1 MPDSEGSQAF
11 LINSNVMKI
20 VYFGTPEIAASQL
33 EAILAAGYEV
43 PVVVTTPDRPA
54 GRGKQMHSSE
64 VKECALK
71 YGLPVLQPEKLKDE
85 AFVEQLRSYHAD
97 LFVVVAF
104 RMLPEVIWSMPPKG
118 TINLHASLLPQYR
131 GAAPINHVI
140 INGEKETGLTT
151 FILDKEIDTGAMIM
165 QEKVAISD
173 TMNAG
178 ELHDTLMHLGNDV
191 IVKTIKMIEEGKVQA
206 ESQKSVIEKENLV
219 LKPAPKI
226 FKEDCYIDWNKSGRE
241 IYNFVRGLS
250 PYPAAHAK
258 IQNPEGEILDLKIFK
273 TELASKIDE
282 NDKILSLKTDQKAFL
297 EVVLKDSAIK
307 ILELQQAGKKSMP
320 IAEFLRGTRVSED
333 WKLVL

>member
-1 MPDSEGSQAF
+1 
-11 LINSNVMKI
+11 MKI
-20 VYFGTPEIAASQL
+20 IYFGTPEIAASQL

-71 YGLPVLQPEKLKDE
+71 HGLPVLQPEKLKDE
-85 AFVEQLRSYHAD
+85 AFVEQLRSYNAD

-131 GAAPINHVI
+131 GAAPINHAI

-165 QEKVAISD
+165 QEKVAITD
-173 TMNAG
+173 TMTAG
-178 ELHDTLMHLGNDV
+178 ELHDELMRLGNEV
-191 IVKTIKMIEEGKVQA
+191 IVKTIKMIEEGKVNAQ
-206 ESQKSVIEKENLV
+206 SQNVVIEKENLT

-226 FKEDCYIDWNKSGRE
+226 FKEDCYINWNKSGKE
-241 IYNFVRGLS
+241 IYDFVRGLS

-273 TELASKIDE
+273 TELASKSGGDDSVFRI
-282 NDKILSLKTDQKAFL
+282 KSDQKSYL
-297 EVVLKDSAIK
+297 EVVLKDFCIR
-307 ILELQQAGKKSMP
+307 ILELQQPGKKAMP

-333 WKLVL
+333 WSLVL

>member
-1 MPDSEGSQAF
+1 M
-11 LINSNVMKI
+11 II
-20 VYFGTPEIAASQL
+20 IYFGTPEIAASQL
-33 EAILAAGYEV
+33 EAILAAGYDV
-43 PVVVTTPDRPA
+43 PAVVTTPDRPA
-54 GRGKQMHSSE
+54 GRGKQMHASE

-71 YGLPVLQPEKLKDE
+71 HGLPVLQPEKLKDE
-85 AFVEQLRSYHAD
+85 AFVEQLRSYNAD

-131 GAAPINHVI
+131 GAAPINHAI

-165 QEKVAISD
+165 QEKIAIGD
-173 TMNAG
+173 KMNAG
-178 ELHDTLMHLGNDV
+178 ELYDAMMHLGNDV

-206 ESQKSVIEKENLV
+206 QSQNSVIEKENLV

-226 FKEDCYIDWNKSGRE
+226 FKEDCYIDWNKSGKD

-258 IQNPEGEILDLKIFK
+258 IQNPKGEILDLKVY
-273 TELASKIDE
+273 EVDLALKSSEKDMI
-282 NDKILSLKTDQKAFL
+282 NSLKTDGKSYL
-297 EVVLKDSAIK
+297 EVVLKDSRIRF
-307 ILELQQAGKKSMP
+307 LEIQQPGKKAMP

-333 WKLVL
+333 WKLIL

>member
-1 MPDSEGSQAF
+1 
-11 LINSNVMKI
+11 MKI
-20 VYFGTPEIAASQL
+20 IYFGTPEIAASQL

-71 YGLPVLQPEKLKDE
+71 HGLPVLQPEKLKDE
-85 AFVEQLRSYHAD
+85 AFVEQLRSYNAD

-131 GAAPINHVI
+131 GAAPINHAI

-165 QEKVAISD
+165 QEKVAITD
-173 TMNAG
+173 TMTAG
-178 ELHDTLMHLGNDV
+178 ELHDELMRLGNEV
-191 IVKTIKMIEEGKVQA
+191 IVKTIKMIEEGKVNAQ
-206 ESQKSVIEKENLV
+206 SQNAVIEKENLT

-226 FKEDCYIDWNKSGRE
+226 FKEDCYINWHKSGKE
-241 IYNFVRGLS
+241 IYDFVRGLS

-273 TELASKIDE
+273 TELASKSGGDDSVFRI
-282 NDKILSLKTDQKAFL
+282 KSDQKSYL
-297 EVVLKDSAIK
+297 EVVLKDFCIR
-307 ILELQQAGKKSMP
+307 ILELQQPGKKAMP

-333 WKLVL
+333 WSLVL

>member
-1 MPDSEGSQAF
+1 
-11 LINSNVMKI
+11 MKI
-20 VYFGTPEIAASQL
+20 IYFGTPEIAASQL

-43 PVVVTTPDRPA
+43 TAVVTTPDRPA
-54 GRGKQMHSSE
+54 GRGKQMHASE
-64 VKECALK
+64 VKECALRH
-71 YGLPVLQPEKLKDE
+71 GLPVLQPEKLKDE
-85 AFVEQLRSYHAD
+85 AFVEQLRSYNAD

-131 GAAPINHVI
+131 GAAPINHAI
-140 INGEKETGLTT
+140 INGENETGLTT

-165 QEKVAISD
+165 QEKIAIGD
-173 TMNAG
+173 KMNAG
-178 ELHDTLMHLGNDV
+178 ELHDEMMHLGNDV
-191 IVKTIKMIEEGKVQA
+191 IVKTIKMIEEGRVEAK
-206 ESQKSVIEKENLV
+206 SQSMVIEKENLT

-226 FKEDCYIDWNKSGRE
+226 FKDDCYIDWNKSGKD

-258 IQNPEGEILDLKIFK
+258 IQNPEGEILDLKIFE
-273 TELASKIDE
+273 TELALKSSEKDE
-282 NDKILSLKTDQKAFL
+282 KFALKTDQKTFL
-297 EVVLKDSAIK
+297 EVVLDDSCIK
-307 ILELQQAGKKSMP
+307 IIEIQQAGKKAMP

>member
-1 MPDSEGSQAF
+1 
-11 LINSNVMKI
+11 MKI

-33 EAILAAGYEV
+33 EAILTAGYEV
-43 PVVVTTPDRPA
+43 PAVVTTPDRPA

-71 YGLPVLQPEKLKDE
+71 HGLPVLQPEKLKDE

-131 GAAPINHVI
+131 GAAPINHAI

-173 TMNAG
+173 TMTAG
-178 ELHDTLMHLGNDV
+178 ELHDALMHLGNEV
-191 IVKTIKMIEEGKVQA
+191 IVKTIKLIEEGGVQA
-206 ESQKSVIEKENLV
+206 ESQSSVIEKENLT

-258 IQNPEGEILDLKIFK
+258 IQNPEGEILDLKIYK
-273 TELASKIDE
+273 TEMASKTGV
-282 NDKILSLKTDQKAFL
+282 NNSVFSLRTDQKTYL
-297 EVVLKDSAIK
+297 EVILKDSCIK
-307 ILELQQAGKKSMP
+307 ILELQQAGKKAMP

-333 WKLVL
+333 WKLIL